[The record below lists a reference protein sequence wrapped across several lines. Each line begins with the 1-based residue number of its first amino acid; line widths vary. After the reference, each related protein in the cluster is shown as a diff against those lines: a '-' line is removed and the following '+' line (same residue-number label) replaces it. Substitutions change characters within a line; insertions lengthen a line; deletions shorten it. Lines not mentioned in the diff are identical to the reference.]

1 MLSWRPWYAACDQ
14 GETRARDARLEKR
27 LPHLITHLLIPLYPA
42 AALFLLLCLHTTL
55 SCK

>member
-1 MLSWRPWYAACDQ
+1 MQRAIRGKRGLVML
-14 GETRARDARLEKR
+14 GLEKR
-27 LPHLITHLLIPLYPA
+27 LPLITHLLIPLYPA

>member
-27 LPHLITHLLIPLYPA
+27 LPLITHLLIPLYPA

-55 SCK
+55 TCK